1 MIRMS
6 IRRPVAVAMGY
17 FAVALLGV
25 AAWRNLPVEL
35 LPDTQLPR
43 LTVRGDWP
51 GASPETVEAFL
62 TSPVEAAIQL
72 IRGVEKVTSVSR
84 EGSAQI
90 DVEFSRETDMDF
102 ARLDLSERLATL
114 EETGLPA
121 GVRRVMVEPY
131 VPEAFQDLNR
141 SFLEYTFTGPRTLE
155 SLREHLDNVVI
166 PELTR
171 VEGVAVVRARG
182 GRERL
187 LEVELDRERMGA
199 MGVSAPQ
206 VASKLLDLD
215 LVREAGS
222 VRAGDREWTVTIR
235 NRPGSAQDIRNA
247 IVSGAGGRVV
257 RVSDVAV
264 VRDTYEDV
272 RNHYR
277 INGRPAVSLS
287 LYKQIGTNT
296 VRVAD
301 RVKERMSAV
310 ERSIPPNTRFI
321 LDRDESRDI
330 RRQLSDLR
338 NRAAVSVV
346 VIFGVLLLFL
356 RSFRSAVVVFATIA
370 FSILIALNL
379 IYFTGLSLNIMTL
392 MGLAMGF
399 GLIVD
404 NSIVVLEN
412 VYRRWQSGEGAEE
425 AIQKGA
431 SQVVLP
437 IMAATATTLIVFVP
451 FVYMQDE
458 LRVFYLPLAIVV
470 ALTLMASLA
479 VAFSFIPAL
488 VRKLLPAH
496 SQAAADGAAHSQPG
510 VDATA
515 RSGPPSETDAA
526 GPPAAESPG
535 AHRRAPFYER
545 FYRGLVVR
553 TLRWP
558 WVTVAIG
565 LAALGGSYH
574 LWDEYVT
581 KGRIWGGG
589 WGNETYI
596 SITIRLPRGSDIER
610 TDQLT
615 RYFEERLRQ
624 MPEVEQFTS
633 NISSEYSYTRV
644 TFPDELETT
653 AVPVA
658 IKDQLFAFSLQF
670 TGAEVRVTG
679 FGPSFYGGGGSV
691 PNYTIQV
698 LGYNYE
704 MVRDIAED
712 LGKRLSRISRV
723 REVDTNA
730 SRRWFTRERA
740 SEFAVSID
748 RDVVASH
755 GLTVQDLSRQV
766 HAAVRGQVSMTTL
779 KIGGDEV
786 RYDVKLEG
794 NREVDLLDLR
804 RTLVMTSSGQPVR
817 LGELVRIEPRDVL
830 AEINRENQQYER
842 SVAYEFRGP
851 YKLGDLVHNTVIEST
866 EVPPGYTVKKSDRWR
881 WSVEERSQIYL
892 VLGVSIFLVYMVTAA
907 LFESLLLPLC
917 VLLAVPMALIGVF
930 MIFFFTDAH
939 FTREA
944 WIGVIMMGGIVVNNA
959 ILLVDHVGRV
969 RRERGMALK
978 NAVVQGTVER
988 VRPILMTSTTT
999 ILGMLPLVLFSETA
1013 NSNIWNALAYALIGG
1028 LLTSTFLVLT
1038 ATPALYFLFERRKA
1052 ARA

>member
-84 EGSAQI
+84 EGMAEI
-90 DVEFSRETDMDF
+90 NVEFDRETDMDF

-114 EETGLPA
+114 EETELPA
-121 GVRRVMVEPY
+121 GVRRVVVEPY
-131 VPEAFQDLNR
+131 VPEEFQDLNR

-155 SLREHLDNVVI
+155 SLREHLDDVVV

-187 LEVELDRERMGA
+187 LEVELDRERMA
-199 MGVSAPQ
+199 ALGVSAPQ

-301 RVKERMSAV
+301 RVKERMSVV
-310 ERSIPPNTRFI
+310 ERDIPPNTRFI

-346 VIFGVLLLFL
+346 VIFGVLFLFL

-412 VYRRWQSGEGAEE
+412 VYRRWQSGEDAED
-425 AIQKGA
+425 AIQKGT

-470 ALTLMASLA
+470 VLTLMASLA

-488 VRKLLPAH
+488 VRKLLPLRAQPAFAEEAVYAEGAVH
-496 SQAAADGAAHSQPG
+496 SEGAVHPEAAVHAEGAVHPQAA
-510 VDATA
+510 T
-515 RSGPPSETDAA
+515 RPPL
-526 GPPAAESPG
+526 
-535 AHRRAPFYER
+535 YER

-558 WVTVAIG
+558 WVTVVIG
-565 LAALGGSYH
+565 LAALGGSYY

-581 KGRIWGGG
+581 KGRVWGGG

-596 SITIRLPRGSDIER
+596 SIQIRLPRGSDIER

-624 MPEVEQFTS
+624 MPEVEQFNS
-633 NISSEYSYTRV
+633 NVTAEYSRTRV
-644 TFPDELETT
+644 TFPEELETT

-670 TGAEVRVTG
+670 TGAEVQVYG
-679 FGPSFYGGGGSV
+679 FGPSFYGGGGSA

-712 LGKRLSRISRV
+712 LGKRLSRIARV

-730 SRRWFTRERA
+730 SRGWFRRERA
-740 SEFAVSID
+740 SEFAVTID
-748 RDVVASH
+748 RDVVAGH

-766 HAAVRGQVSMTTL
+766 HSAVRGQVSMTTL

-804 RTLVMTSSGQPVR
+804 RTQVMTSSGQPVR
-817 LGELVRIEPRDVL
+817 LGELVRIESRDVL
-830 AEINRENQQYER
+830 AEINREDQQYER

-851 YKLGDLVHNTVIEST
+851 YKLGDVVHNTVIEST

-969 RRERGMALK
+969 RREQGLALQP
-978 NAVVQGTVER
+978 AVVQATVER

-1038 ATPALYFLFERRKA
+1038 ATPALYYLFERRKA

>member
-1 MIRMS
+1 MIRTS

-25 AAWRNLPVEL
+25 AAWQNLPVEL

-43 LTVRGDWP
+43 LTVRGEWP

-72 IRGVEKVTSVSR
+72 IRGVEKVTSVSM
-84 EGSAQI
+84 EGETQI
-90 DVEFSRETDMDF
+90 DVQFSRDTDMDF

-114 EETGLPA
+114 EETELPA
-121 GVRRVMVEPY
+121 GVQRVLVEPY
-131 VPEAFQDLNR
+131 VPYDLQDLNR

-155 SLREHLDNVVI
+155 SLREHLDDVVI
-166 PELTR
+166 PELAR
-171 VEGVAVVRARG
+171 VEGIAVVRALG

-187 LEVELDRERMGA
+187 LEVELDRERMAA
-199 MGVSAPQ
+199 MGVTAPQ
-206 VASKLLDLD
+206 VAGKLLDLD

-222 VRAGDREWTVTIR
+222 VRAGDREWTLTIR

-247 IVSGAGGRVV
+247 VVSGAGGRIV

-287 LYKQIGTNT
+287 LYKQIGTNS

-301 RVKERMSAV
+301 RVKERMKVV

-346 VIFGVLLLFL
+346 VIFGVLLFFL
-356 RSFRSAVVVFATIA
+356 RSMRSAVVVFATIA

-379 IYFTGLSLNIMTL
+379 IYFAGLSLNIMTL

-412 VYRRWQSGEGAEE
+412 VYRRWRFSGDPEE
-425 AIQKGA
+425 AIQRGA

-437 IMAATATTLIVFVP
+437 ILAATATTLIVFVP

-458 LRVFYLPLAIVV
+458 LRVLYVPLAIVV

-488 VRKLLPAH
+488 MKKLLPAR
-496 SQAAADGAAHSQPG
+496 AKPIDADGDNAP
-510 VDATA
+510 
-515 RSGPPSETDAA
+515 RSRP
-526 GPPAAESPG
+526 
-535 AHRRAPFYER
+535 RAPFYER

-558 WVTVAIG
+558 WAAVAIG
-565 LAALGGSYH
+565 LAALGGSYY
-574 LWDEYVT
+574 LFDEYVT
-581 KGRIWGGG
+581 KGRLWGGG
-589 WGNETYI
+589 WGGETYI
-596 SITIRLPRGSDIER
+596 SISIRLPRGSDIER

-615 RYFEERLRQ
+615 RYFEDRLRQ

-633 NISSEYSYTRV
+633 NVSPEYSMTRV
-644 TFPDELETT
+644 SFPDELEATS
-653 AVPVA
+653 VPVA

-670 TGAEVRVTG
+670 TGAEVQVHG

-704 MVRDIAED
+704 MVREIAED
-712 LGKRLSRISRV
+712 LGKRLSRIARV
-723 REVDTNA
+723 RDVDTNA
-730 SRRWFTRERA
+730 SRSWFRQERA
-740 SEFAVSID
+740 SEFAVTIN
-748 RDVVASH
+748 RDLVAAH
-755 GLTVQDLSRQV
+755 GLTVQDLSQQV
-766 HAAVRGQVSMTTL
+766 QSAVRGRVSATTL

-804 RTLVMTSSGQPVR
+804 RTQVVTSSGQPVR
-817 LGELVRIEPRDVL
+817 LGELVQIESRDVL

-851 YKLGDLVHNTVIEST
+851 YKLGDLVHSTVIEST

-881 WSVEERSQIYL
+881 WSAEERSQIYL

-959 ILLVDHVGRV
+959 ILLVDNVGRV
-969 RRERGMALK
+969 RRERGFGLTSAII
-978 NAVVQGTVER
+978 QGTVER

-1013 NSNIWNALAYALIGG
+1013 NTNIWNALAYALIGG

-1038 ATPALYFLFERRKA
+1038 ATPALYFLFERRKEGVERRTE

>member
-1 MIRMS
+1 MIRAS

-43 LTVRGDWP
+43 LTVRGSWP

-72 IRGVEKVTSVSR
+72 VRGVEKVTSISR
-84 EGSAQI
+84 EGEANI
-90 DVEFSRETDMDF
+90 GVEFTRETDMDF

-114 EETGLPA
+114 EETELPA
-121 GVRRVMVEPY
+121 GVRRVLVEPY
-131 VPEAFQDLNR
+131 VPDAFRDIR
-141 SFLEYTFTGPRTLE
+141 RAFLEYTFTGPRTLE
-155 SLREHLDNVVI
+155 SLREHLEDVVI
-166 PELTR
+166 PELSR
-171 VEGVAVVRARG
+171 VEGVSVVRARG

-187 LEVELDRERMGA
+187 LEVELDRERMAA

-206 VASKLLDLD
+206 VANKLMDLD

-222 VRAGDREWTVTIR
+222 VREGDREWTVTIR
-235 NRPGSAQDIRNA
+235 NRPGSAQDIRSA

-272 RNHYR
+272 RSHNR

-287 LYKQIGTNT
+287 LYREIGTNA

-301 RVKERMSAV
+301 RVKERMEVV
-310 ERSIPPNTRFI
+310 EQSNPPNTRFI
-321 LDRDESRDI
+321 LEWDESRDI

-356 RSFRSAVVVFATIA
+356 RSFRSAMVVFATIA

-412 VYRRWQSGEGAEE
+412 IYRRWQSGERREE
-425 AIQKGA
+425 AIRRGA

-458 LRVFYLPLAIVV
+458 LRVFYVPLAIVV
-470 ALTLMASLA
+470 ALTLLASLA
-479 VAFSFIPAL
+479 VAFTFIPAL
-488 VRKLLPAH
+488 VKKLLPARTE
-496 SQAAADGAAHSQPG
+496 SDGAASDGSQ
-510 VDATA
+510 
-515 RSGPPSETDAA
+515 AA
-526 GPPAAESPG
+526 GPPPPG
-535 AHRRAPFYER
+535 SGEEAGGRPPFYER

-558 WVTVAIG
+558 WITVAIG
-565 LAALGGSYH
+565 LGALGGSYY
-574 LWDEYVT
+574 LFDEYVT

-589 WGNETYI
+589 WGSDTYI
-596 SITIRLPRGSDIER
+596 SISIRLPRGSDIER

-633 NISSEYSYTRV
+633 RIETDNSYTRV
-644 TFPDELETT
+644 TFPDELEATS
-653 AVPVA
+653 VPVS

-670 TGAEVRVTG
+670 TGAEVRVYG
-679 FGPSFYGGGGSV
+679 YGPSFYGGGGAS

-704 MVRDIAED
+704 MVREIAED
-712 LGKRLSRISRV
+712 LGTRLSRIARV
-723 REVDTNA
+723 RDVNTNA
-730 SRRWFTRERA
+730 SRNWYERERA
-740 SEFAVSID
+740 SEFAVTID

-755 GLTVQDLSRQV
+755 GITVEDLSRQV

-804 RTLVMTSSGQPVR
+804 RTLVMTNIGQPVR
-817 LGELVRIEPRDVL
+817 LGELVQIESRDVL
-830 AEINRENQQYER
+830 AQINRENQQYER
-842 SVAYEFRGP
+842 TVAYEFRGP
-851 YKLGDLVHNTVIEST
+851 YKLGDLVHTTVIEST
-866 EVPPGYTVKKSDRWR
+866 EVPPGYSVKKADRWR
-881 WSVEERSQIYL
+881 WSAEEKSQIRL
-892 VLGVSIFLVYMVTAA
+892 VLGVSIFLVLMVTAA

-969 RRERGMALK
+969 RRERGLPLQPAI
-978 NAVVQGTVER
+978 VQGTVER

-1013 NSNIWNALAYALIGG
+1013 NTNIWNALAYALIGG

-1038 ATPALYFLFERRKA
+1038 ATPALYFLFERRKE

>member
-1 MIRMS
+1 MIRTS

-43 LTVRGDWP
+43 LTVRGTWP

-72 IRGVEKVTSVSR
+72 VRGVEKVTSVSR
-84 EGSAQI
+84 EGEAAI
-90 DVEFSRETDMDF
+90 DVEFTRETDMDF

-114 EETGLPA
+114 EEKELPA
-121 GVRRVMVEPY
+121 GVRRVLVEPY
-131 VPEAFQDLNR
+131 VPQDFR
-141 SFLEYTFTGPRTLE
+141 DIRRAFLEYTFTGPRTLE
-155 SLREHLDNVVI
+155 SLREHLDDVVV
-166 PELTR
+166 PELNR
-171 VEGVAVVRARG
+171 VEGVSVVRARG

-187 LEVELDRERMGA
+187 LEVELDRERMAA

-206 VASKLLDLD
+206 VAGKLMDLD

-222 VRAGDREWTVTIR
+222 VRDGDREWTVTIR
-235 NRPGSAQDIRNA
+235 NRPGSAQDIRSA

-272 RNHYR
+272 RSHYR

-287 LYKQIGTNT
+287 LYKEIGTNT

-301 RVKERMSAV
+301 RVKERLAIL
-310 ERSIPPNTRFI
+310 ERSNPPNTRFI
-321 LDRDESRDI
+321 LDWDESRDI

-338 NRAAVSVV
+338 NRAAVSVF

-356 RSFRSAVVVFATIA
+356 RSFRSAMVVFATIA

-412 VYRRWQSGEGAEE
+412 IYRRWQSGERAED
-425 AIQKGA
+425 AIRNGA

-458 LRVFYLPLAIVV
+458 LRVFYVPLAVVV
-470 ALTLMASLA
+470 ALTLLASLA
-479 VAFSFIPAL
+479 VAFTFIPAL
-488 VRKLLPAH
+488 VKKLLPARAE
-496 SQAAADGAAHSQPG
+496 S
-510 VDATA
+510 V
-515 RSGPPSETDAA
+515 AA
-526 GPPAAESPG
+526 GGAGTGTAGARPIDPGEAAG
-535 AHRRAPFYER
+535 RRAPLYER

-558 WVTVAIG
+558 WITVAIG
-565 LAALGGSYH
+565 LGALGGSYY
-574 LWDEYVT
+574 LFDEYVT

-596 SITIRLPRGSDIER
+596 SIMIRLPRGSDIER

-633 NISSEYSYTRV
+633 NISTENGFTRV

-670 TGAEVRVTG
+670 TGAEVRVHG
-679 FGPSFYGGGGSV
+679 FGPSFYGGGGSA

-712 LGKRLSRISRV
+712 LGKRLSRIARV
-723 REVDTNA
+723 REVNTNA
-730 SRRWFTRERA
+730 SRSWFQRERA
-740 SEFAVSID
+740 SEFAVTID

-755 GLTVQDLSRQV
+755 GLTVEDLSRQV

-804 RTLVMTSSGQPVR
+804 RALVMTNVGQPVR
-817 LGELVRIEPRDVL
+817 LGELVQIESREVL

-866 EVPPGYTVKKSDRWR
+866 EVPPGYTVKKADRWR
-881 WSVEERSQIYL
+881 WSTEEKSQIRL
-892 VLGVSIFLVYMVTAA
+892 VLGVSIFLVLMVTAA

-969 RRERGMALK
+969 RRERGMALR
-978 NAVVQGTVER
+978 AAIVQGTVER

-1038 ATPALYFLFERRKA
+1038 ATPALYFLFERRKE

>member
-1 MIRMS
+1 MIRTS

-43 LTVRGDWP
+43 LTVRGTWP

-72 IRGVEKVTSVSR
+72 VRGVEKVTSVSR
-84 EGSAQI
+84 EGEASI
-90 DVEFSRETDMDF
+90 DVEFTRETDMDF

-114 EETGLPA
+114 EEKELPA
-121 GVRRVMVEPY
+121 GVRRVLVEPY
-131 VPEAFQDLNR
+131 VPQDFR
-141 SFLEYTFTGPRTLE
+141 DIRRAFLEYTFTGPRTLE
-155 SLREHLDNVVI
+155 SLREHLDDVVV
-166 PELTR
+166 PELNR
-171 VEGVAVVRARG
+171 VEGVSVVRAQG

-187 LEVELDRERMGA
+187 LEVELDRERMAA

-206 VASKLLDLD
+206 VAGKLMDLD

-222 VRAGDREWTVTIR
+222 VRDGDREWTVTIR
-235 NRPGSAQDIRNA
+235 NRPGSAQDIRSA

-287 LYKQIGTNT
+287 LYKEIGTNT

-301 RVKERMSAV
+301 RVKERLAIL
-310 ERSIPPNTRFI
+310 ERSNPPNTRFI
-321 LDRDESRDI
+321 LDWDESRDI

-338 NRAAVSVV
+338 NRAAVSVF

-356 RSFRSAVVVFATIA
+356 RSFRSAMVVFATIA

-412 VYRRWQSGEGAEE
+412 IYRRWQSGERAED
-425 AIQKGA
+425 AIRNGA

-458 LRVFYLPLAIVV
+458 LRVFYVPLAVVV
-470 ALTLMASLA
+470 ALTLLASLA
-479 VAFSFIPAL
+479 VAFTFIPAL
-488 VRKLLPAH
+488 VKKLLPARAE
-496 SQAAADGAAHSQPG
+496 SVAAGGAG
-510 VDATA
+510 TGTTGA
-515 RSGPPSETDAA
+515 RPIDPADAA
-526 GPPAAESPG
+526 G
-535 AHRRAPFYER
+535 RRAPLYER

-558 WVTVAIG
+558 WITVAIG
-565 LAALGGSYH
+565 LGALGGSYY
-574 LWDEYVT
+574 LFDEYVT

-596 SITIRLPRGSDIER
+596 SIMIRLPRGSDIER

-633 NISSEYSYTRV
+633 NISTENSYTRV

-670 TGAEVRVTG
+670 TGAEVRVHG
-679 FGPSFYGGGGSV
+679 FGPSFYGGGGSA

-712 LGKRLSRISRV
+712 LGKRLSRIARV
-723 REVDTNA
+723 REVNTNA
-730 SRRWFTRERA
+730 SRSWFQRERA
-740 SEFAVSID
+740 SEFAVTID

-755 GLTVQDLSRQV
+755 GLTVEDLSRQV

-804 RTLVMTSSGQPVR
+804 RALVMTNVGQPVR
-817 LGELVRIEPRDVL
+817 LGELVRIESREVL

-866 EVPPGYTVKKSDRWR
+866 EVPPGYTVKKADRWR
-881 WSVEERSQIYL
+881 WSTEEKSQIRL
-892 VLGVSIFLVYMVTAA
+892 VLGVSIFLVLMVTAA

-969 RRERGMALK
+969 RRERGMALR
-978 NAVVQGTVER
+978 AAIVQGTVER

-1038 ATPALYFLFERRKA
+1038 ATPALYFLFERRKE

>member
-1 MIRMS
+1 MIRTS
-6 IRRPVAVAMGY
+6 VRRPVAVAMGY

-43 LTVRGDWP
+43 LTVRGSWP

-72 IRGVEKVTSVSR
+72 VRGVEKVTSVSR
-84 EGSAQI
+84 EGEAEI
-90 DVEFSRETDMDF
+90 GVEFTRETDMDF

-114 EETGLPA
+114 EETELPA
-121 GVRRVMVEPY
+121 GVRRVLVEPY
-131 VPEAFQDLNR
+131 VPEDFQDIR
-141 SFLEYTFTGPRTLE
+141 RAFLEYTFTGPRTLE
-155 SLREHLDNVVI
+155 SLREHLEDAVI
-166 PELTR
+166 PELSR
-171 VEGVAVVRARG
+171 VEGVSVVRARG

-187 LEVELDRERMGA
+187 LEVELDRERMAA

-206 VASKLLDLD
+206 VAGKLMDLD

-222 VRAGDREWTVTIR
+222 VRDGDREWTVTIR
-235 NRPGSAQDIRNA
+235 NRPGSAQDIRSA

-264 VRDTYEDV
+264 VRDTYEDI
-272 RNHYR
+272 RSHYR

-287 LYKQIGTNT
+287 LYKEIGANT

-301 RVKERMSAV
+301 RVKERMV
-310 ERSIPPNTRFI
+310 VVDRTNPPNTRFI
-321 LDRDESRDI
+321 LDWDESRDI

-356 RSFRSAVVVFATIA
+356 RSFRSALVVFATIA

-379 IYFTGLSLNIMTL
+379 IYFTGLSLNLMTL

-412 VYRRWQSGEGAEE
+412 IYRRWQSGEHAED
-425 AIQKGA
+425 AIRRGA

-458 LRVFYLPLAIVV
+458 LRVFYVPLAIVV
-470 ALTLMASLA
+470 ALTLLASLA
-479 VAFSFIPAL
+479 VAFTFIPAL
-488 VRKLLPAH
+488 VKKLLPA
-496 SQAAADGAAHSQPG
+496 QA
-510 VDATA
+510 
-515 RSGPPSETDAA
+515 PSA
-526 GPPAAESPG
+526 GPASAGSGVADPPPPGPGEEPKRAPAGEAS
-535 AHRRAPFYER
+535 AHAPARAPFYER

-558 WVTVAIG
+558 WITVAIG
-565 LAALGGSYH
+565 LGALGGSYY
-574 LWDEYVT
+574 LFDKYVT

-589 WGNETYI
+589 WGSDTYI
-596 SITIRLPRGSDIER
+596 SIMIRLPRGSDIER

-633 NISSEYSYTRV
+633 DIYTDNSYTRV

-653 AVPVA
+653 SVPVA

-670 TGAEVRVTG
+670 TGAEVRVHG
-679 FGPSFYGGGGSV
+679 FGQSFYGGGGSA

-704 MVRDIAED
+704 MVREIAED
-712 LGKRLSRISRV
+712 LGKRLSRIARV
-723 REVDTNA
+723 REVNTNA
-730 SRRWFTRERA
+730 SRSWYQRERA
-740 SEFAVSID
+740 SEFAVTID

-755 GLTVQDLSRQV
+755 GLTVEDLSLQV

-794 NREVDLLDLR
+794 NRDVDLLDLR
-804 RTLVMTSSGQPVR
+804 RTLVMTNIGQPVR
-817 LGELVRIEPRDVL
+817 LGELVQIESRDVL
-830 AEINRENQQYER
+830 AQINRENQQYER
-842 SVAYEFRGP
+842 TVAYEFRGP
-851 YKLGDLVHNTVIEST
+851 YKLGDLVHTTVIEST
-866 EVPPGYTVKKSDRWR
+866 EVPPGYTVKKADRWR
-881 WSVEERSQIYL
+881 WSTEEKSQIRL
-892 VLGVSIFLVYMVTAA
+892 VLGVSIFLVLMVTAA

-969 RRERGMALK
+969 RRERGLPLQA
-978 NAVVQGTVER
+978 AIVQGTVER

-1038 ATPALYFLFERRKA
+1038 ATPALYFLFERHKE

>member
-1 MIRMS
+1 MIRTS

-43 LTVRGDWP
+43 LTVRGTWP

-72 IRGVEKVTSVSR
+72 VRGVEKVTSVSR
-84 EGSAQI
+84 EGEAAI
-90 DVEFSRETDMDF
+90 DVEFTRETDMDF

-114 EETGLPA
+114 EEKELPA
-121 GVRRVMVEPY
+121 GVRRVLVEPY
-131 VPEAFQDLNR
+131 VPQDFR
-141 SFLEYTFTGPRTLE
+141 DIRRAFLEYTFTGPRTLE
-155 SLREHLDNVVI
+155 SLREHLDDVVV
-166 PELTR
+166 PELNR
-171 VEGVAVVRARG
+171 VEGVSVVRVRG

-187 LEVELDRERMGA
+187 LEVELDRERMAA

-206 VASKLLDLD
+206 VAGKLMDLD

-222 VRAGDREWTVTIR
+222 VRDGDREWTVTIR
-235 NRPGSAQDIRNA
+235 NRPGSAQDIRSA

-272 RNHYR
+272 RSHYR

-287 LYKQIGTNT
+287 LYKEIGTNT

-301 RVKERMSAV
+301 RVKERLAIL
-310 ERSIPPNTRFI
+310 ERSNPPNTRFI
-321 LDRDESRDI
+321 LDWDESRDI

-338 NRAAVSVV
+338 NRAAVSVF

-356 RSFRSAVVVFATIA
+356 RSFRSAMVVFATIA

-412 VYRRWQSGEGAEE
+412 IYRRWQSGERAED
-425 AIQKGA
+425 AIRNGA

-458 LRVFYLPLAIVV
+458 LRVFYVPLAVVV
-470 ALTLMASLA
+470 ALTLLASLA
-479 VAFSFIPAL
+479 VAFTFIPAL
-488 VRKLLPAH
+488 VKKLLPARAE
-496 SQAAADGAAHSQPG
+496 SVAAGGAGNGAAG
-510 VDATA
+510 A
-515 RSGPPSETDAA
+515 RSIDPGEAA
-526 GPPAAESPG
+526 G
-535 AHRRAPFYER
+535 RRAPLYER

-558 WVTVAIG
+558 WITVAIG
-565 LAALGGSYH
+565 LGALGGSYY
-574 LWDEYVT
+574 LFDEYVT

-596 SITIRLPRGSDIER
+596 SIMIRLPRGSDIER

-633 NISSEYSYTRV
+633 NISTENSFTRV

-670 TGAEVRVTG
+670 TGAEVRVHG
-679 FGPSFYGGGGSV
+679 FGPSFYGGGGSA

-712 LGKRLSRISRV
+712 LGKRLSRIARV
-723 REVDTNA
+723 REVNTNA
-730 SRRWFTRERA
+730 SRSWFQRERA
-740 SEFAVSID
+740 SEFAVTID

-755 GLTVQDLSRQV
+755 GLTVEDLSRQV

-804 RTLVMTSSGQPVR
+804 RALVMTNVGQPVR
-817 LGELVRIEPRDVL
+817 LGELVRIESREVL

-866 EVPPGYTVKKSDRWR
+866 EVPPGYTVKKADRWR
-881 WSVEERSQIYL
+881 WSTEEKSQIRL
-892 VLGVSIFLVYMVTAA
+892 VLGVSIFLVLMVTAA

-969 RRERGMALK
+969 RRERGMALR
-978 NAVVQGTVER
+978 AAIVQGTVER

-1038 ATPALYFLFERRKA
+1038 ATPALYFLFERRKE

>member
-1 MIRMS
+1 MIRTS

-43 LTVRGDWP
+43 LTVRGTWP

-72 IRGVEKVTSVSR
+72 VRGVEKVTSVSR
-84 EGSAQI
+84 EGEAAI
-90 DVEFSRETDMDF
+90 DVEFTRETDMDF

-114 EETGLPA
+114 EEKELPA
-121 GVRRVMVEPY
+121 GVRRVLVEPY
-131 VPEAFQDLNR
+131 VPQDFR
-141 SFLEYTFTGPRTLE
+141 DIRRAFLEYTFTGPRTLE
-155 SLREHLDNVVI
+155 SLREHLDDVVV
-166 PELTR
+166 PELNR
-171 VEGVAVVRARG
+171 VEGVSVVRARG

-187 LEVELDRERMGA
+187 LEVELDRERMAA

-206 VASKLLDLD
+206 VAGKLMDLD

-222 VRAGDREWTVTIR
+222 VRDGDREWTVTIR
-235 NRPGSAQDIRNA
+235 NRPGSAQDIRSA

-272 RNHYR
+272 RSHYR

-287 LYKQIGTNT
+287 LYKEIGTNT

-301 RVKERMSAV
+301 RVKERLAIL
-310 ERSIPPNTRFI
+310 ERSNPPNTRFI
-321 LDRDESRDI
+321 LDWDESRDI

-338 NRAAVSVV
+338 NRAAVSVF

-356 RSFRSAVVVFATIA
+356 RSFRSAMVVFATIA

-412 VYRRWQSGEGAEE
+412 IYRRWQSGERAED
-425 AIQKGA
+425 AIRNGA

-458 LRVFYLPLAIVV
+458 LRVFYVPLAVVV
-470 ALTLMASLA
+470 ALTLLASLA
-479 VAFSFIPAL
+479 VAFTFIPAL
-488 VRKLLPAH
+488 VKKLLPARAE
-496 SQAAADGAAHSQPG
+496 SVAAGGAGTGTAG
-510 VDATA
+510 A
-515 RSGPPSETDAA
+515 RSIDPGEAA
-526 GPPAAESPG
+526 G
-535 AHRRAPFYER
+535 RRAPLYER

-558 WVTVAIG
+558 WITVAIG
-565 LAALGGSYH
+565 LGALGGSYY
-574 LWDEYVT
+574 LFDEYVT

-596 SITIRLPRGSDIER
+596 SIMIRLPRGSDIER

-633 NISSEYSYTRV
+633 NISTENSYTRV

-670 TGAEVRVTG
+670 TGAEVRVHG
-679 FGPSFYGGGGSV
+679 FGPSFYGGGGSA

-712 LGKRLSRISRV
+712 LGKRLSRIARV
-723 REVDTNA
+723 REVNTNA
-730 SRRWFTRERA
+730 SRSWFQRERA
-740 SEFAVSID
+740 SEFAVTID

-755 GLTVQDLSRQV
+755 GLTVEDLSRQV

-804 RTLVMTSSGQPVR
+804 RALVMTNVGQPVR
-817 LGELVRIEPRDVL
+817 LGELVRIESREVL

-866 EVPPGYTVKKSDRWR
+866 EVPPGYTVKKADRWR
-881 WSVEERSQIYL
+881 WSTEEKSQIRL
-892 VLGVSIFLVYMVTAA
+892 VLGVSIFLVLMVTAA

-969 RRERGMALK
+969 RRERGMALR
-978 NAVVQGTVER
+978 AAIVQGTVER

-1038 ATPALYFLFERRKA
+1038 ATPALYFLFERRKE

>member
-1 MIRMS
+1 MIRTS

-43 LTVRGDWP
+43 LTVRGTWP

-72 IRGVEKVTSVSR
+72 VRGVEKVTSVSR
-84 EGSAQI
+84 EGEAEI
-90 DVEFSRETDMDF
+90 DVEFTRETDMDF

-114 EETGLPA
+114 EEKELPA
-121 GVRRVMVEPY
+121 GVRRVLVEPY
-131 VPEAFQDLNR
+131 VPQDFR
-141 SFLEYTFTGPRTLE
+141 DIRRAFLEYTFTGPRTLE
-155 SLREHLDNVVI
+155 SLREHLDDVVV
-166 PELTR
+166 PELNR
-171 VEGVAVVRARG
+171 VEGVSVVRARG

-187 LEVELDRERMGA
+187 LEVELDRERMAA

-206 VASKLLDLD
+206 VAGKLMDLD

-222 VRAGDREWTVTIR
+222 VRDGDREWTVTIR
-235 NRPGSAQDIRNA
+235 NRPGSAQDIRSA

-272 RNHYR
+272 RSHYR

-287 LYKQIGTNT
+287 LFKEIGTNT

-301 RVKERMSAV
+301 RVKERLAIV
-310 ERSIPPNTRFI
+310 ERSNPPNTRFI
-321 LDRDESRDI
+321 LDWDESRDI

-356 RSFRSAVVVFATIA
+356 RSFRSAMVVFATIA

-412 VYRRWQSGEGAEE
+412 IYRRWQSGERAED
-425 AIQKGA
+425 AIRNGA

-458 LRVFYLPLAIVV
+458 LRVFYVPLAVVV

-479 VAFSFIPAL
+479 VAFTFIPAL
-488 VRKLLPAH
+488 VKKLLPARAE
-496 SQAAADGAAHSQPG
+496 S
-510 VDATA
+510 V
-515 RSGPPSETDAA
+515 AA
-526 GPPAAESPG
+526 GGAGTETAGARPIDPGEAAG
-535 AHRRAPFYER
+535 RRAPLYER

-558 WVTVAIG
+558 WITVAIG
-565 LAALGGSYH
+565 LGALGGSYY
-574 LWDEYVT
+574 LFDEYVT

-596 SITIRLPRGSDIER
+596 SIMIRLPRGSDIER

-633 NISSEYSYTRV
+633 NISTENSYTRV

-670 TGAEVRVTG
+670 TGAEVRVHG
-679 FGPSFYGGGGSV
+679 FGPSFYGGGGSA

-712 LGKRLSRISRV
+712 LGKRLSRIARV
-723 REVDTNA
+723 REVNTNA
-730 SRRWFTRERA
+730 SRSWFQRERA
-740 SEFAVSID
+740 SEFAVTID

-755 GLTVQDLSRQV
+755 GLTVEDLSRQV

-804 RTLVMTSSGQPVR
+804 RALVMTNVGQPVR
-817 LGELVRIEPRDVL
+817 LGELVRIESRQVL

-866 EVPPGYTVKKSDRWR
+866 EVPPGYTVKKADRWR
-881 WSVEERSQIYL
+881 WSTEEKSQIRL
-892 VLGVSIFLVYMVTAA
+892 VLGVSIFLVLMVTAA

-969 RRERGMALK
+969 RRERGMALR
-978 NAVVQGTVER
+978 AAIVQGTVER

-1038 ATPALYFLFERRKA
+1038 ATPALYFLFERRKE

>member
-1 MIRMS
+1 MIRTS

-43 LTVRGDWP
+43 LTVRGTWP

-72 IRGVEKVTSVSR
+72 VRGVEKVTSVSR
-84 EGSAQI
+84 EGEAAI
-90 DVEFSRETDMDF
+90 DVEFTRETDMDF

-114 EETGLPA
+114 EEKELPA
-121 GVRRVMVEPY
+121 GVRRVLVEPY
-131 VPEAFQDLNR
+131 VPQDFR
-141 SFLEYTFTGPRTLE
+141 DIRRAFLEYTFTGPRTLE
-155 SLREHLDNVVI
+155 SLREHLDDVVV
-166 PELTR
+166 PELNR
-171 VEGVAVVRARG
+171 VEGVSVVRARG

-187 LEVELDRERMGA
+187 LEVELDRERMAA

-206 VASKLLDLD
+206 VAGKLMDLD

-222 VRAGDREWTVTIR
+222 VRDGDREWTVTIR
-235 NRPGSAQDIRNA
+235 NRPGSAQDIRSA

-287 LYKQIGTNT
+287 LYKEIGTNT

-301 RVKERMSAV
+301 RVKERLAIL
-310 ERSIPPNTRFI
+310 ERSNPPNTRFI
-321 LDRDESRDI
+321 LDWDESRDI

-338 NRAAVSVV
+338 NRAAVSVF

-356 RSFRSAVVVFATIA
+356 RSFRSAMVVFATIA

-412 VYRRWQSGEGAEE
+412 IYRRWQSGERAED
-425 AIQKGA
+425 AIRNGA

-458 LRVFYLPLAIVV
+458 LRVFYVPLAVVV
-470 ALTLMASLA
+470 ALTLLASLA
-479 VAFSFIPAL
+479 VAFTFIPAL
-488 VRKLLPAH
+488 VKKLLPARAE
-496 SQAAADGAAHSQPG
+496 SVAAGGAGTGTAG
-510 VDATA
+510 A
-515 RSGPPSETDAA
+515 RSIDPVDAA
-526 GPPAAESPG
+526 G
-535 AHRRAPFYER
+535 RRAPLYER

-558 WVTVAIG
+558 WITVAIG
-565 LAALGGSYH
+565 LGALGGSYY
-574 LWDEYVT
+574 LFDEYVT

-596 SITIRLPRGSDIER
+596 SIMIRLPRGSDIER

-633 NISSEYSYTRV
+633 NISTENSYTRV

-670 TGAEVRVTG
+670 TGAEVRVHG
-679 FGPSFYGGGGSV
+679 FGPSFYGGGGSA

-712 LGKRLSRISRV
+712 LGKRLSRIARV
-723 REVDTNA
+723 REVNTNA
-730 SRRWFTRERA
+730 SRSWFQRERA
-740 SEFAVSID
+740 SEFAVTID

-755 GLTVQDLSRQV
+755 GLTVEDLSRQV

-804 RTLVMTSSGQPVR
+804 RALVMTNVGQPVR
-817 LGELVRIEPRDVL
+817 LGELVRIESREVL

-866 EVPPGYTVKKSDRWR
+866 EVPPGYTVKKADRWR
-881 WSVEERSQIYL
+881 WSTEEKSQIRL
-892 VLGVSIFLVYMVTAA
+892 VLGVSIFLVLMVTAA

-969 RRERGMALK
+969 RRERGMALR
-978 NAVVQGTVER
+978 AAIVQGTVER

-1038 ATPALYFLFERRKA
+1038 ATPALYFLFERRKE

>member
-1 MIRMS
+1 MIRTS

-43 LTVRGDWP
+43 LTVRGTWP

-72 IRGVEKVTSVSR
+72 VRGVEKVTSVSR
-84 EGSAQI
+84 EGEAAI
-90 DVEFSRETDMDF
+90 DVEFTRETDMDF

-114 EETGLPA
+114 EEKELPA
-121 GVRRVMVEPY
+121 GVRRVLVEPY
-131 VPEAFQDLNR
+131 VPQDFR
-141 SFLEYTFTGPRTLE
+141 DIRRAFLEYTFTGPRTLE
-155 SLREHLDNVVI
+155 SLREHLDDVVV
-166 PELTR
+166 PELNR
-171 VEGVAVVRARG
+171 VEGVSVVRARG

-187 LEVELDRERMGA
+187 LEVELDRERMAA

-206 VASKLLDLD
+206 VAGKLMDLD

-222 VRAGDREWTVTIR
+222 VRDGDREWTVTIR
-235 NRPGSAQDIRNA
+235 NRPGSAQDIRSA

-272 RNHYR
+272 RSHYR

-287 LYKQIGTNT
+287 LYKEIGTNT

-301 RVKERMSAV
+301 RVKERLAIL
-310 ERSIPPNTRFI
+310 ERSNPPNTRFI
-321 LDRDESRDI
+321 LDWDESRDI

-338 NRAAVSVV
+338 NRAAVSVF

-356 RSFRSAVVVFATIA
+356 RSFRSAMVVFATIA

-412 VYRRWQSGEGAEE
+412 IYRRWQSGERAED
-425 AIQKGA
+425 AIRNGA

-458 LRVFYLPLAIVV
+458 LRVFYVPLAVVV
-470 ALTLMASLA
+470 ALTLLASLA
-479 VAFSFIPAL
+479 VAFTFIPAL
-488 VRKLLPAH
+488 VKKLLPARAE
-496 SQAAADGAAHSQPG
+496 SVAAGGAGTGTAG
-510 VDATA
+510 A
-515 RSGPPSETDAA
+515 RSIDPGEAA
-526 GPPAAESPG
+526 G
-535 AHRRAPFYER
+535 RRAPLYER

-558 WVTVAIG
+558 WITVAIG
-565 LAALGGSYH
+565 LGALGGSYY
-574 LWDEYVT
+574 LFDEYVT

-596 SITIRLPRGSDIER
+596 SIMIRLPRGSDIER

-633 NISSEYSYTRV
+633 NISTENSFTRV

-670 TGAEVRVTG
+670 TGAEVRVHG
-679 FGPSFYGGGGSV
+679 FGPSFYGGGGSA

-712 LGKRLSRISRV
+712 LGKRLSRIARV
-723 REVDTNA
+723 REVNTNA
-730 SRRWFTRERA
+730 SRSWFQRERA
-740 SEFAVSID
+740 SEFAVTID

-755 GLTVQDLSRQV
+755 GLTVEDLSRQV

-804 RTLVMTSSGQPVR
+804 RALVMTNVGQPVR
-817 LGELVRIEPRDVL
+817 LGELVRIESREVL

-866 EVPPGYTVKKSDRWR
+866 EVPPGYTVKKADRWR
-881 WSVEERSQIYL
+881 WSTEEKSQIRL
-892 VLGVSIFLVYMVTAA
+892 VLGVSIFLVLMVTAA

-969 RRERGMALK
+969 RRERGMALR
-978 NAVVQGTVER
+978 AAIVQGTVER

-1038 ATPALYFLFERRKA
+1038 ATPALYFLFERRKE

>member
-1 MIRMS
+1 MIRTS

-43 LTVRGDWP
+43 LTVRGTWP

-72 IRGVEKVTSVSR
+72 VRGVEKVTSVSR
-84 EGSAQI
+84 EGEAAI
-90 DVEFSRETDMDF
+90 DVEFTRETDMDF

-114 EETGLPA
+114 EEKELPA
-121 GVRRVMVEPY
+121 GVRRVLVEPY
-131 VPEAFQDLNR
+131 VPQDFR
-141 SFLEYTFTGPRTLE
+141 DIRRAFLEYTFTGPRTLE
-155 SLREHLDNVVI
+155 SLREHLDDVVV
-166 PELTR
+166 PELNR
-171 VEGVAVVRARG
+171 VEGVSVVRARG

-187 LEVELDRERMGA
+187 LEVELDRERMAA

-206 VASKLLDLD
+206 VAGKLMDLD

-222 VRAGDREWTVTIR
+222 VRDGDREWTVTIR
-235 NRPGSAQDIRNA
+235 NRPGSAQDIRSA

-272 RNHYR
+272 RSHYR

-287 LYKQIGTNT
+287 LYKEIGTNT

-301 RVKERMSAV
+301 RVKERLAIL
-310 ERSIPPNTRFI
+310 ERSNPPNTRFI
-321 LDRDESRDI
+321 LDWDESRDI

-338 NRAAVSVV
+338 NRAAVSVF

-356 RSFRSAVVVFATIA
+356 RSFRSAMVVFATIA

-412 VYRRWQSGEGAEE
+412 IYRRWQSGERAED
-425 AIQKGA
+425 AIRNGA

-458 LRVFYLPLAIVV
+458 LRVFYVPLAVVV
-470 ALTLMASLA
+470 ALTLLASLA
-479 VAFSFIPAL
+479 VAFTFIPAL
-488 VRKLLPAH
+488 VKKLLPARAE
-496 SQAAADGAAHSQPG
+496 S
-510 VDATA
+510 V
-515 RSGPPSETDAA
+515 AA
-526 GPPAAESPG
+526 GGAGTGTTGARPIDPG
-535 AHRRAPFYER
+535 ETAGRRAPLYER

-558 WVTVAIG
+558 WITVAIG
-565 LAALGGSYH
+565 LGALGGSYY
-574 LWDEYVT
+574 LFDEYVT

-596 SITIRLPRGSDIER
+596 SIMIRLPRGSDIER

-633 NISSEYSYTRV
+633 NISTENSYTRV

-670 TGAEVRVTG
+670 TGAEVRVHG
-679 FGPSFYGGGGSV
+679 FGPSFYGGGGSA

-712 LGKRLSRISRV
+712 LGKRLSRIARV
-723 REVDTNA
+723 REVNTNA
-730 SRRWFTRERA
+730 SRSWFQRERA
-740 SEFAVSID
+740 SEFAVTID

-755 GLTVQDLSRQV
+755 GLTVEDLSRQV

-804 RTLVMTSSGQPVR
+804 RALVMTNVGQPVR
-817 LGELVRIEPRDVL
+817 LGELVRIESREVL

-866 EVPPGYTVKKSDRWR
+866 EVPPGYTVKKADRWR
-881 WSVEERSQIYL
+881 WSTEEKSQIRL
-892 VLGVSIFLVYMVTAA
+892 VLGVSIFLVLMVTAA

-969 RRERGMALK
+969 RRERGMALR
-978 NAVVQGTVER
+978 AAIVQGTVER

-1038 ATPALYFLFERRKA
+1038 ATPALYFLFERRKE

>member
-1 MIRMS
+1 MIRTS

-43 LTVRGDWP
+43 LTVRGTWP

-72 IRGVEKVTSVSR
+72 VRGVEKVTSVSR
-84 EGSAQI
+84 EGEAAI
-90 DVEFSRETDMDF
+90 DVEFTRETDMDF

-114 EETGLPA
+114 EEKELPA
-121 GVRRVMVEPY
+121 GVRRVLVEPY
-131 VPEAFQDLNR
+131 VPQNFRDIRRA
-141 SFLEYTFTGPRTLE
+141 FLEYTFTGPRTLE
-155 SLREHLDNVVI
+155 SLREHLDDVVV
-166 PELTR
+166 PELNR
-171 VEGVAVVRARG
+171 VEGVSVVRARG

-187 LEVELDRERMGA
+187 LEVELDRERMAA

-206 VASKLLDLD
+206 VAGKLMDLD

-222 VRAGDREWTVTIR
+222 VRDGDREWTVTIR
-235 NRPGSAQDIRNA
+235 NRPGSAQDIRSA

-272 RNHYR
+272 RSHYR

-287 LYKQIGTNT
+287 LYKEIGTNT

-301 RVKERMSAV
+301 RVKERLAIL
-310 ERSIPPNTRFI
+310 ERSNPPNTRFI
-321 LDRDESRDI
+321 LDWDESRDI

-338 NRAAVSVV
+338 NRAAVSVF

-356 RSFRSAVVVFATIA
+356 RSFRSAMVVFATIA

-412 VYRRWQSGEGAEE
+412 IYRRWQSGERAED
-425 AIQKGA
+425 AIRNGA

-458 LRVFYLPLAIVV
+458 LRVFYVPLAVVV
-470 ALTLMASLA
+470 ALTLLASLA
-479 VAFSFIPAL
+479 VAFTFIPAL
-488 VRKLLPAH
+488 VKKLLPARAE
-496 SQAAADGAAHSQPG
+496 SVAAGGAGTGTAG
-510 VDATA
+510 A
-515 RSGPPSETDAA
+515 RSIDPGEAA
-526 GPPAAESPG
+526 G
-535 AHRRAPFYER
+535 RRAPLYER

-558 WVTVAIG
+558 WITVAIG
-565 LAALGGSYH
+565 LGALGGSYY
-574 LWDEYVT
+574 LFDEYVT

-596 SITIRLPRGSDIER
+596 SIMIRLPRGSDIER

-633 NISSEYSYTRV
+633 NISTENSFTRV

-670 TGAEVRVTG
+670 TGAEVRVHG
-679 FGPSFYGGGGSV
+679 FGPSFYGGGGSA

-712 LGKRLSRISRV
+712 LGKRLSRIARV
-723 REVDTNA
+723 REVNTNA
-730 SRRWFTRERA
+730 SRSWFQRERA
-740 SEFAVSID
+740 SEFAVTID

-755 GLTVQDLSRQV
+755 GLTVEDLSRQV

-804 RTLVMTSSGQPVR
+804 RALVMTNVGQPVR
-817 LGELVRIEPRDVL
+817 LGELVRIESREVL

-866 EVPPGYTVKKSDRWR
+866 EVPPGYTVKKADRWR
-881 WSVEERSQIYL
+881 WSTEEKSQIRL
-892 VLGVSIFLVYMVTAA
+892 VLGVSIFLVLMVTAA

-969 RRERGMALK
+969 RRERGMALR
-978 NAVVQGTVER
+978 AAIVQGTVER

-1038 ATPALYFLFERRKA
+1038 ATPALYFLFERRKE

>member
-1 MIRMS
+1 MIRTS

-43 LTVRGDWP
+43 LTVRGTWP

-72 IRGVEKVTSVSR
+72 VRGVEKVTSVSR
-84 EGSAQI
+84 EGEAEI
-90 DVEFSRETDMDF
+90 DVEFTRETDMDF

-114 EETGLPA
+114 EEKELPA
-121 GVRRVMVEPY
+121 GVRRVLVEPY
-131 VPEAFQDLNR
+131 VPQDFR
-141 SFLEYTFTGPRTLE
+141 DIRRAFLEYTFTGPRTLE
-155 SLREHLDNVVI
+155 SLREHLDDVVV
-166 PELTR
+166 PELNR
-171 VEGVAVVRARG
+171 VEGVSVVRARG

-187 LEVELDRERMGA
+187 LEVELDRERMAA

-206 VASKLLDLD
+206 VAGKLMDLD

-222 VRAGDREWTVTIR
+222 VRDGDREWTVTIR
-235 NRPGSAQDIRNA
+235 NRPGSAQDIRSA

-272 RNHYR
+272 RSHYR

-287 LYKQIGTNT
+287 LFKEIGTNT

-301 RVKERMSAV
+301 RVKERLAIV
-310 ERSIPPNTRFI
+310 ERSNPPNTRFI
-321 LDRDESRDI
+321 LDWDESRDI

-356 RSFRSAVVVFATIA
+356 RSFRSAMVVFATIA

-412 VYRRWQSGEGAEE
+412 IYRRWQSGERAEN
-425 AIQKGA
+425 AIRNGA

-458 LRVFYLPLAIVV
+458 LRVFYVPLAVVV
-470 ALTLMASLA
+470 ALTLLASLA
-479 VAFSFIPAL
+479 VAFTFIPAL
-488 VRKLLPAH
+488 VKKLLPARAE
-496 SQAAADGAAHSQPG
+496 SVAAGGAGTGAAGDRSIDPG
-510 VDATA
+510 
-515 RSGPPSETDAA
+515 EAA
-526 GPPAAESPG
+526 G
-535 AHRRAPFYER
+535 RRAPLYER

-558 WVTVAIG
+558 WITVAIG
-565 LAALGGSYH
+565 LGALGGSYY
-574 LWDEYVT
+574 LFDEYVT

-596 SITIRLPRGSDIER
+596 SIMIRLPRGSDIER

-633 NISSEYSYTRV
+633 NISTENSFTRV

-670 TGAEVRVTG
+670 TGAEVRVHG
-679 FGPSFYGGGGSV
+679 FGPSFYGGGGSA

-712 LGKRLSRISRV
+712 LGKRLSRIARV
-723 REVDTNA
+723 REVNTNA
-730 SRRWFTRERA
+730 SRSWFQRERA
-740 SEFAVSID
+740 SEFAVTID

-755 GLTVQDLSRQV
+755 GLTVEDLSRQV

-804 RTLVMTSSGQPVR
+804 RTLVMTNVGQPVR
-817 LGELVRIEPRDVL
+817 LGELVRIESRQVL

-866 EVPPGYTVKKSDRWR
+866 EVPPGYTVKKADRWR
-881 WSVEERSQIYL
+881 WSTEEKSQIRL
-892 VLGVSIFLVYMVTAA
+892 VLGVSIFLVLMVTAA

-969 RRERGMALK
+969 RRERGMALR
-978 NAVVQGTVER
+978 AAIVQGTVER

-1038 ATPALYFLFERRKA
+1038 ATPALYFLFERRKE